1 MAPHSSI
8 SISPLES
15 GMNYMRRFGLVPLI
29 AMTVVLFTVGCPQSQ
44 DQVAASSAQI
54 GMQDQASDPASANL
68 APVDSSAAQPAS
80 YSDPN
85 SGAAPATYAQQSA
98 PPDAGGSYD
107 QSSDDP
113 GYGAQPVEYADQPPP
128 PLPDYDQP
136 PAPGD
141 GYLWTPGY
149 WAWGQDGYYWVP
161 GGWVEAPYE
170 GALWTPGY
178 WGYHNHRYGF
188 YRGYWGPHI
197 GFYGC
202 VDYGFGYVGIGYP
215 GGYWGGGHFKY
226 NRSYNNVNVSI
237 VHNIYDRPTG
247 DNRRGGVRVSFNGG
261 QGGLQVRARPA
272 ELAARHEQHAPPMRA
287 QVQNEHVAS
296 TNRAQFANV
305 NHGRPTSMA
314 VSQPLAADRNVRVP
328 AAVQARN
335 QSEAQ
340 QRNGAQMRPNSAQP
354 AQGATPRR
362 NQPNQNQPNRGQVN
376 QNQPNQNQ
384 PNRGQAAPQQQRQA
398 APQQQQRQAAP
409 QQQQLQPAPQQQ
421 RQAPPQQQ
429 RQSAPQQQRQAAPQQ
444 QRQAAPQQQRQA
456 APQQQRQ
463 AAPQQ
468 QRQAAPQQQRQAAP
482 QQQRQAAPQQ
492 RQAA

>member
-1 MAPHSSI
+1 MRYLSKLGLL
-8 SISPLES
+8 PL
-15 GMNYMRRFGLVPLI
+15 L
-29 AMTVVLFTVGCPQSQ
+29 ATAVVLFTTGCPQKQ
-44 DQVAASSAQI
+44 DQVAASTNQAAP
-54 GMQDQASDPASANL
+54 QDSASDPAAANM
-68 APVDSSAAQPAS
+68 APAS
-80 YSDPN
+80 QDPN
-85 SGAAPATYAQQSA
+85 YGAPAAPCYQQSA
-98 PPDAGGSYD
+98 PPQDLNANYQAPD
-107 QSSDDP
+107 QSSDQSAYDP
-113 GYGAQPVEYADQPPP
+113 GYSAQPVSYAPQPPP

-136 PAPGD
+136 QAPGD
-141 GYLWTPGY
+141 DYLWTPGY

-197 GFYGC
+197 GFYGG
-202 VDYGFGYVGIGYP
+202 VDYGFGYVGIRYQ
-215 GGYWGGGHFKY
+215 GGYWGGGHFNY

-237 VHNIYDRPTG
+237 VHNIYDRPMG

-362 NQPNQNQPNRGQVN
+362 NQPNQNQPNRNQAN
-376 QNQPNQNQ
+376 QNQMNRGQPNQNQ
-384 PNRGQAAPQQQRQA
+384 PNRGQVNQNQTNQNQMNRGQA
-398 APQQQQRQAAP
+398 APQ
-409 QQQQLQPAPQQQ
+409 
-421 RQAPPQQQ
+421 
-429 RQSAPQQQRQAAPQQ
+429 
-444 QRQAAPQQQRQA
+444 
-456 APQQQRQ
+456 
-463 AAPQQ
+463 
-468 QRQAAPQQQRQAAP
+468 
-482 QQQRQAAPQQ
+482 
-492 RQAA
+492 